1 MRTWLH
7 AMVMSAVVM
16 FSSSIYV
23 CNMISK
29 ILTSVL
35 SLLITVTSTLPTA
48 PTPLVVLTV
57 PVSMDSLVMEL
68 TAQVRK
74 ILFLFTALCK
84 CQY

>member
-1 MRTWLH
+1 MMTWLH

-74 ILFLFTALCK
+74 ILFLFTAL
-84 CQY
+84 